1 MPILE
6 SPRPSRLPYPE
17 HPVPELL
24 ARSARLWPDAVALV
38 DGTTD
43 AEVTFA
49 RLDEAVRGMARA
61 LQDEGVE
68 KGDRVALVAP
78 NSPEWVVAFQGAL
91 LAGATVTTLNPL
103 YKQREIRH
111 QFEDSGPKVVFAAP
125 ATEEAV
131 RSVWDGDDGFHLTGD
146 AWTMADGAG
155 GDPSPVDIDPHADL
169 AVLPYS
175 SGTTGPPKGVMLTH
189 FNLVANTHQILGSG
203 LVDRYSTMIDFLPF
217 FHIYGMSVLMNT
229 GLAAGATQVVMG
241 AFDPARFLQLIAER
255 RATNLFVVPP
265 AMVALAHLGQDVPAD
280 LSSVRFVMS
289 GAAPLPG
296 EVATTV
302 ADRYDV
308 EVVQGYGMTEASPVT
323 HVSIIGRDKPGTVGP
338 PVADTR
344 QKVVDPMTGDEVALG
359 EVGELLVEGPQV
371 MRGYLGRDDATAESI
386 LTEEGADGDHPWS
399 GRWLRTGD
407 IVTMDD
413 EGYVTI
419 HDRAKEMIKYRGY
432 QIAPA
437 ELEAVLVEHPDIADA
452 AVSSKPSDDGSS
464 DELAVAFVVPAEGV
478 DLTEE
483 MVAGH
488 VEERVAPYKKV
499 REVRFVEAIPKNA
512 SGKILRREL
521 KDTLR

>member
-17 HPVPELL
+17 HPVTDLL
-24 ARSARLWPDAVALV
+24 ARSAQLWPDAIALV
-38 DGTTD
+38 DGATD
-43 AEVTFA
+43 AEYSFA
-49 RLDEAVRGMARA
+49 RLHEAVRGMARA

-68 KGDRVALVAP
+68 KGDRVAIVAP
-78 NSPEWVVAFQGAL
+78 NSPEWVVCFQGAL
-91 LAGATVTTLNPL
+91 LAGAVVTTLNPL
-103 YKQREIRH
+103 YKEREIRH
-111 QFEDSGPKVVFAAP
+111 QFEDSQPKVVFAAE

-131 RSVWDGDDGFHLTGD
+131 RAVWERDDGLHLTAD
-146 AWTMADGAG
+146 AWATADSAA
-155 GDPSPVDIDPHADL
+155 GDPDPVDIDPHADL

-175 SGTTGPPKGVMLTH
+175 SGTTGPPKGVMLSH

-241 AFDPARFLQLIAER
+241 AFDPGRFLQLIAER
-255 RATNLFVVPP
+255 QATNLFVVPP
-265 AMVALAHLGQDVPAD
+265 AMVALANLPEEVPAD

-296 EVATTV
+296 EVARTV
-302 ADRYDV
+302 AERYEV

-323 HVSIIGRDKPGTVGP
+323 HVSILGRDKLGTVGP

-344 QKVVDPMTGDEVALG
+344 QKVIDPESGEEVAIG

-371 MRGYLGRDDATAESI
+371 MRGYFNRDDATAESI
-386 LTEEGADGDHPWS
+386 LVDESAAEAGEHPWD

-407 IVTMDD
+407 VVTMDE

-419 HDRAKEMIKYRGY
+419 QDRAKEMIKYRGY

-437 ELEAVLVEHPDIADA
+437 ELEAVLMEHPEIADA
-452 AVSSKPSDDGSS
+452 AVSYKEADDGS
-464 DELAVAFVVPAEGV
+464 
-478 DLTEE
+478 
-483 MVAGH
+483 
-488 VEERVAPYKKV
+488 
-499 REVRFVEAIPKNA
+499 
-512 SGKILRREL
+512 
-521 KDTLR
+521 